1 LIRYILIIPL
11 FLFVLLMYDAMI
23 FTGIDMTGQLFSLH
37 LISGAS
43 WSLAV
48 GDALLILGV
57 TVLYIELLKSTNS
70 QTITIIEHILSMLVF
85 IGFLVEFIVIQGAA
99 TTIFVILMLMSLLD
113 VVAGFTITVSTAR
126 RDIYT
131 H

>member
-1 LIRYILIIPL
+1 MIRYILIIPL